1 MTTTPSPVR
10 WLSEEDQHVWRQYL
24 RVSMEINEALDR
36 DLVQSHGL
44 SLNEYEVMVVLSEQP
59 ERRIRMSTLADELVN
74 SRSRLTHTIRRME
87 RRGLVTREACADDG
101 RGVNCIL
108 TDEGFALLEKAAPDH
123 VESVRRNIFDNIT
136 ATEARNLGAILGK
149 LGESRHA

>member
-1 MTTTPSPVR
+1 MTTTPSAIR
-10 WLSEEDQHVWRQYL
+10 WLSEEDQQVWRQYL
-24 RVSMEINEALDR
+24 RVTMEISETLDR
-36 DLVQSHGL
+36 DLVQAHGI

-59 ERRIRMSTLADELVN
+59 DRTIRMSTLAEELVN

-87 RRGLVTREACADDG
+87 KRGLVTREACADDG

-108 TDEGFALLEKAAPDH
+108 TLEGFQLLEKAAPDH
-123 VESVRRNIFDNIT
+123 VESVRRNIFDNLT
-136 ATEARNLGAILGK
+136 DAETRRFGTILDK

>member
-1 MTTTPSPVR
+1 
-10 WLSEEDQHVWRQYL
+10 
-24 RVSMEINEALDR
+24 MEVNEALDR
-36 DLVQSHGL
+36 DLVQTHGL

-59 ERRIRMSTLADELVN
+59 ERRIRMSALAEEIVN

-87 RRGLVTREACADDG
+87 RRGLVSREACADDG

-108 TDEGFALLEKAAPDH
+108 TDEGYAVLERAAPDH
-123 VESVRRNIFDNIT
+123 VDSVRRNIFDNIT
-136 ATEARNLGAILGK
+136 AAEARSLGAILGK